1 MLRLRSEAFDALN
14 VSQPNYATA
23 RHVIGQYLHVLQDF
37 YSNTNWNKIN
47 PSSYY
52 SDLGNVFYDSFFFS
66 CKEREDEV
74 ILIFLSC
81 IHFYQEFLGK
91 LCIKCQVPVKI
102 HVKIAGLYACRCML
116 NFFFGGGCST
126 ETSIVTSFLF
136 CMHN

>member
-52 SDLGNVFYDSFFFS
+52 SDLGNVFYDSFFS
-66 CKEREDEV
+66 LVKNVRMK
-74 ILIFLSC
+74 LS
-81 IHFYQEFLGK
+81 
-91 LCIKCQVPVKI
+91 
-102 HVKIAGLYACRCML
+102 
-116 NFFFGGGCST
+116 
-126 ETSIVTSFLF
+126 
-136 CMHN
+136 

>member
-91 LCIKCQVPVKI
+91 LCVKCQVPVKI

-116 NFFFGGGCST
+116 NLLGGVAPRQVS
-126 ETSIVTSFLF
+126 
-136 CMHN
+136 